1 MGAAANCTMTPNVSM
16 ARIALC
22 SVAYF
27 VAYVVGAY
35 GADWHVSGYGDL
47 TYRTKLLQCAAE
59 AALFLLPSVGLLI
72 WACGRCERAALERL
86 RDLNLFVEYAG
97 ALGAGAVIGALA
109 SASFVVAGIWFPPA
123 RNQAFALAAAG
134 AALMLFIVGAQ
145 SRAEAVF
152 RVMEAAAWATTAGLF
167 SWILFYR

>member
-97 ALGAGAVIGALA
+97 PGLPR
-109 SASFVVAGIWFPPA
+109 SAPEGQPQA
-123 RNQAFALAAAG
+123 R
-134 AALMLFIVGAQ
+134 Q
-145 SRAEAVF
+145 SESS
-152 RVMEAAAWATTAGLF
+152 GSGQF
-167 SWILFYR
+167 SS